1 MEEALSDK
9 LQEDDVVVKVSEHM
23 QVQFSNSLLYTNMF
37 HSLSFKFCI
46 LYFAIAFIRA
56 CLK

>member
-23 QVQFSNSLLYTNMF
+23 QVQYTNNSLLYEYEF
-37 HSLSFKFCI
+37 FSPCHF
-46 LYFAIAFIRA
+46 
-56 CLK
+56 